1 MLTRP
6 NVYTVY
12 DDTWSAY
19 LCDYYNPY
27 VSAGIVDT
35 YEPTGTDFI
44 RFVAPIQTSGDSTT
58 QTFSDIHLAIDQA
71 KAAANYQILN
81 ISATIDG
88 TALDEYYLNVTN
100 FIKKRDDPAVLMRT
114 LGDDGSV
121 QTIECDLGYYLNLV
135 LMYRYTATEFKR
147 FRIDLSRSTTTSTPT
162 RRSPSLRSAT

>member
-100 FIKKRDDPAVLMRT
+100 SKTGAIYSYPLVVNGNKLTGNALWMNHTWDFSNTERKIVGKV
-114 LGDDGSV
+114 GDQYV
-121 QTIECDLGYYLNLV
+121 NL
-135 LMYRYTATEFKR
+135 AD
-147 FRIDLSRSTTTSTPT
+147 ITSEPV
-162 RRSPSLRSAT
+162 PFE